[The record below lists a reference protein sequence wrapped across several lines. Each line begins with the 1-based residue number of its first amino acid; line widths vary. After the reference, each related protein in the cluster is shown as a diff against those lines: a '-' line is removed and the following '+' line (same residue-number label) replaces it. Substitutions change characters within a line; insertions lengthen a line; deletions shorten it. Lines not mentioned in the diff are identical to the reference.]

1 MKERRVAFLLSLLQG
16 KENCMR
22 RVQTMNWWL
31 VVVGLLVAV
40 APFAFGF
47 YGIAAALW
55 TFLVVGLAVAVLAGI
70 SASIEEEGTVKLL
83 DWITAALGVALIL
96 APFVL
101 GYMAVMAALY
111 TGILGGAAVVA
122 LAVWGEVT
130 LGREM
135 GHAL

>member
-1 MKERRVAFLLSLLQG
+1 MGLLQG

-47 YGIAAALW
+47 NGIAAALG
-55 TFLVVGLAVAVLAGI
+55 TFLVVGLAVAVMAGI

-101 GYMAVMAALY
+101 GYMAAMAALY
-111 TGILGGAAVVA
+111 TGILGGAAIVA
-122 LAVWGEVT
+122 LAVWGEVM

>member
-1 MKERRVAFLLSLLQG
+1 
-16 KENCMR
+16 MR
-22 RVQTMNWWL
+22 NVQTMNWWL

-47 YGIAAALW
+47 NGIVAALW

-70 SASIEEEGTVKLL
+70 SASIEEEGTIKLL

-122 LAVWGEVT
+122 LTVWGEVT
-130 LGREM
+130 LGRAM
-135 GHAL
+135 GHAQ

>member
-1 MKERRVAFLLSLLQG
+1 
-16 KENCMR
+16 MR

-47 YGIAAALW
+47 NGIAAALW

-101 GYMAVMAALY
+101 GYMVVMAALY